1 MTYESTFQLGTMDV
15 KSWDEELNLGLK
27 CKASPRYQLFYG
39 YDKRQDRVASLNTNY
54 AVDLTVESTVRNFSL
69 VALLVCSAVA
79 EPEPE
84 SGFLRSCSLEKATT
98 TC

>member
-54 AVDLTVESTVRNFSL
+54 AVDLTVESTVALRNFSL
-69 VALLVCSAVA
+69 VALLVCSGRARARVRF
-79 EPEPE
+79 
-84 SGFLRSCSLEKATT
+84 SS
-98 TC
+98 

>member
-69 VALLVCSAVA
+69 VALLVCSGRARARVRF
-79 EPEPE
+79 
-84 SGFLRSCSLEKATT
+84 SS
-98 TC
+98 